1 MYVARA
7 VESDLVN
14 VTAVGTVPLLKSSD
28 SVAPSLV
35 LEAGH
40 TEWI

>member
-7 VESDLVN
+7 VESDLLN
-14 VTAVGTVPLLKSSD
+14 VTAVGMVPVLKSRD
-28 SVAPSLV
+28 SVEPSLV

>member
-14 VTAVGTVPLLKSSD
+14 VTAVGMVPLLKSSD
-28 SVAPSLV
+28 SVASS
-35 LEAGH
+35 EA
-40 TEWI
+40 IALRNMF